1 VIGLAED
8 SSEPPPRPSG
18 RDMGRGSVRQLIS
31 SSVTI
36 DAATRAHLDLQDG
49 AAVWMLPLD

>member
-1 VIGLAED
+1 MIGLAED